1 MASVRTIAPRA
12 SQVVDTDAP
21 MFNGIYQMGFV
32 TDDLDAA
39 QERLGRRFGI
49 SRFRVKRDPRV
60 MSTAHAYAG
69 DMMVEI
75 IQPGPD
81 APAVYH
87 EDVPTGGAVR
97 LHHLGHLVPD
107 VESWDRIV
115 AQVKAQGW
123 DTPVGG
129 TVMDGHLRYLYVDA
143 RADLGYYQEY
153 VCLTGPA
160 LHLYDDV
167 PAN

>member
-1 MASVRTIAPRA
+1 MPDVQTIPPRTSSIT
-12 SQVVDTDAP
+12 DTHSP

-39 QERLGRRFGI
+39 QARLGKRFGI
-49 SRFRVKRDPRV
+49 TQFRVKRDPQRL
-60 MSTAHAYAG
+60 STAHAYAG
-69 DMMVEI
+69 DIMVEI

-97 LHHLGHLVPD
+97 LHHLGHMVPD
-107 VESWDRIV
+107 METWKEIENIV
-115 AQVKAQGW
+115 AREGW
-123 DTPVGG
+123 DTPLKGS
-129 TVMDGHLRYLYVDA
+129 VMDGNLHFLYVDA

-153 VCLTGPA
+153 VFLSGPA
-160 LHLYDDV
+160 LRLYDDV

>member
-1 MASVRTIAPRA
+1 MATIQTITPRT
-12 SQVVDTDAP
+12 SLVSETNAP
-21 MFNGIYQMGFV
+21 MFNGLYQMGFV

-39 QERLGRRFGI
+39 QERLGKRFGI
-49 SRFRVKRDPRV
+49 QRYRVKRDPVR

-75 IQPGPD
+75 IMPGPE

-87 EDVPTGGAVR
+87 EDVPSGGRVR

-107 VESWDRIV
+107 METWREIEAVIARE
-115 AQVKAQGW
+115 GW
-123 DTPVGG
+123 DTPLKG
-129 TVMDGHLRYLYVDA
+129 TAFEGSLHFVYVDA
-143 RADLGYYQEY
+143 REDLGYYQEY
-153 VCLTGPA
+153 VHLTGPS
-160 LHLYDDV
+160 LRLYDDV